1 MILSMYRPI
10 FGGQRRIGYV
20 VAGEVRNLAA
30 KSAEAARN
38 TNVLIS
44 RFRIQQGRQLL
55 YMKSSRTGRRSP
67 RLLLFSLRRHG
78 SGGRRAVC
86 PQNRCFMAAN
96 LVSWH

>member
-30 KSAEAARN
+30 KSAEAAQN

-55 YMKSSRTGRRSP
+55 YMKSSRIEI
-67 RLLLFSLRRHG
+67 FSLRRHG
-78 SGGRRAVC
+78 SGGRRTVC

>member
-30 KSAEAARN
+30 KSAEAAQN

-78 SGGRRAVC
+78 SGGRRTVC
-86 PQNRCFMAAN
+86 PQDRCFTAAN
-96 LVSWH
+96 LVSRH